1 MQQISRTWKCLTWT
15 QITWRSCPLQW
26 EIWQSSRS
34 WIFRTTILR
43 LTFSTWLISQV
54 FSLLSFP
61 FLFPPTALLRPIL
74 SFLSRRIASINSS
87 SVGEPQF
94 LAKAIT
100 KWSWFVSEKP
110 GPPSRKYWFLFLI
123 DFLLSNHRC
132 ENKSDCKFRKKSG
145 FNLFGRVEEHAQGSS
160 WLDQVPAKAQKFKF
174 VRKWSLFGYLF
185 HLRNWRFFISFFLFS
200 FLFSI
205 LTSFIPLR
213 SIALWSQSFFCRSK
227 IDGEFQK
234 DSNFGLFRKTIAQ
247 SKAWRS
253 RFVCFKFL

>member
-1 MQQISRTWKCLTWT
+1 MLDLNSNNLKVLPASMRNLTKLKKLNLSNNDPSVDLFYLIDISGFFSHFVS
-15 QITWRSCPLQW
+15 IPL
-26 EIWQSSRS
+26 
-34 WIFRTTILR
+34 
-43 LTFSTWLISQV
+43 
-54 FSLLSFP
+54 
-61 FLFPPTALLRPIL
+61 PPTALLRPIF

-160 WLDQVPAKAQKFKF
+160 WLDQVPAKAQKF
-174 VRKWSLFGYLF
+174 
-185 HLRNWRFFISFFLFS
+185 
-200 FLFSI
+200 
-205 LTSFIPLR
+205 
-213 SIALWSQSFFCRSK
+213 
-227 IDGEFQK
+227 
-234 DSNFGLFRKTIAQ
+234 
-247 SKAWRS
+247 
-253 RFVCFKFL
+253 